1 MNTYIT
7 YSLAINYKHQEK
19 KDKTSA
25 AHTYKVILVYQT
37 TMPIDTSS
45 QGIWKARTTT
55 TTILRSYTQ
64 DLAHIHSRKSLE
76 PLGQN
81 HFWDVNSPAVEDK
94 SQVERIHEIN
104 ETKLFFSPKTWIIT
118 GIAKSASTDF
128 VMLHILFFDKLLNTI
143 VKMSYF
149 TTQLLWQKHV
159 TLIITTQMYQLN

>member
-1 MNTYIT
+1 
-7 YSLAINYKHQEK
+7 
-19 KDKTSA
+19 
-25 AHTYKVILVYQT
+25 
-37 TMPIDTSS
+37 MPIDTSS

-104 ETKLFFSPKTWIIT
+104 ETKLIT